1 MIRLVTDYLDY
12 AAEHFPD
19 KEAFIDENK
28 TLTFSDLQIEAQRI
42 ATQLAKRKV
51 FKKSVAVFLN
61 KSVKCISAFMG
72 IAYSGSFYTPI
83 DTSMPMSR
91 VEKIL
96 ETLQPE
102 VIITDKKHKED
113 IELFFHDIEILVYE
127 DLMTSNID
135 GLLLKQVTECIIDAD
150 VLYVLFTSGLTG
162 VPKGVIISHKSVIDY
177 TEWVTETFKIDDQ
190 HIFGNQAPFYFDNSV
205 LDIYQTLK
213 NGACMYIIPEQ
224 LFSFPIKLLEFLD
237 NKKINTIF
245 WVPSALCLV
254 ANLRAL
260 HKLHVKSLNKI
271 LFAGEVMPN
280 KQLNMWRSEYPE
292 ALFAN
297 LYGPTEITDV
307 CTYYIVN
314 RDFKDSDA
322 LPIGHPCL
330 NTSIMVLNDKN
341 ELVRNDAVGELCVRG
356 TSLSYGYYNNQ
367 AKTSEVFVQNP
378 LNKNYREIIYR
389 TGDLVR
395 YNEYGELIYVSRKD
409 FQIKHI
415 GHRIEL
421 GEIETAISAIQG
433 IETACCIYDE
443 NRSKIVMFYTGDVIE
458 DMIIKTLNKT
468 LPVYMLPNKKIKL
481 DKMPLNLN
489 GKIDRVK
496 LKELL

>member
-1 MIRLVTDYLDY
+1 MFVLI
-12 AAEHFPD
+12 
-19 KEAFIDENK
+19 
-28 TLTFSDLQIEAQRI
+28 
-42 ATQLAKRKV
+42 
-51 FKKSVAVFLN
+51 
-61 KSVKCISAFMG
+61 
-72 IAYSGSFYTPI
+72 
-83 DTSMPMSR
+83 
-91 VEKIL
+91 IL
-96 ETLQPE
+96 LIETL
-102 VIITDKKHKED
+102 
-113 IELFFHDIEILVYE
+113 
-127 DLMTSNID
+127 
-135 GLLLKQVTECIIDAD
+135 
-150 VLYVLFTSGLTG
+150 
-162 VPKGVIISHKSVIDY
+162 
-177 TEWVTETFKIDDQ
+177 
-190 HIFGNQAPFYFDNSV
+190 
-205 LDIYQTLK
+205 
-213 NGACMYIIPEQ
+213 
-224 LFSFPIKLLEFLD
+224 
-237 NKKINTIF
+237 
-245 WVPSALCLV
+245 
-254 ANLRAL
+254 
-260 HKLHVKSLNKI
+260 
-271 LFAGEVMPN
+271 
-280 KQLNMWRSEYPE
+280 
-292 ALFAN
+292 
-297 LYGPTEITDV
+297 
-307 CTYYIVN
+307 
-314 RDFKDSDA
+314 